1 MKSRPVRRPVHQPF
15 IESTDAVGVRI
26 LIVEDEARLANLL
39 RLGLQEEGFGVDM
52 VDNGEEAVAAAMA
65 TAFDLITL
73 DVMLPGQMDGFGVC
87 MELRRRRVRTPVLML
102 TARDA
107 VDDRVRGLESGADDY
122 LVKPFA
128 FVEFMARVRALVRR
142 HLPDRSS
149 VLQSGALRLD
159 TSARELRVD
168 DRPVKLTGK
177 EFAILEYFMHHPRR
191 VLARA
196 QIEEHVW
203 DYDFEG
209 ASNLVDVYM
218 GRLRRKLANAGA
230 ADHIVTLRGMGYRF
244 DPIPG
249 CASNS
254 AGPESD

>member
-1 MKSRPVRRPVHQPF
+1 MS
-15 IESTDAVGVRI
+15 SADAVRVRI

-39 RLGLQEEGFGVDM
+39 RLGLREEGFGADVVD
-52 VDNGEEAVAAAMA
+52 DGEEAIAAAMA

-73 DVMLPGQMDGFGVC
+73 DVMLPGRVDGFAVC
-87 MELRRRRVRTPVLML
+87 AELRRRGVRTPVLML

-107 VDDRVRGLESGADDY
+107 IDDRVRGLESGADGY

-128 FVEFMARVRALVRR
+128 FVEFLARVRALVRR

-149 VLQSGALRLD
+149 VLQSGALSLD
-159 TSARELRVD
+159 TSARELRVG
-168 DRPVKLTGK
+168 DRPVRLTGK
-177 EFAILEYFMHHPRR
+177 EFAILEYFMDHPRR

-209 ASNLVDVYM
+209 SSNLVDVYT
-218 GRLRRKLANAGA
+218 GRLRRKLAEAGA

-244 DPIPG
+244 DPMPA

-254 AGPESD
+254 GGPESD

>member
-1 MKSRPVRRPVHQPF
+1 MNSA
-15 IESTDAVGVRI
+15 DAVRVRI

-39 RLGLQEEGFGVDM
+39 RLGLQEEGFGVD
-52 VDNGEEAVAAAMA
+52 VVGDGEEAVAAALA

-73 DVMLPGQMDGFGVC
+73 DVMLPGQIDGFTVC
-87 MELRRRRVRTPVLML
+87 AELRRHRVRTPVLML

-107 VDDRVRGLESGADDY
+107 IDDRVRGLESGADDY

-128 FVEFMARVRALVRR
+128 FVEFLARVRALVRR

-149 VLQSGALRLD
+149 VLHSGALSLD

-168 DRPVKLTGK
+168 DRPVRLTGK

-209 ASNLVDVYM
+209 SSNLVDVYM
-218 GRLRRKLANAGA
+218 GRLRRKLAEAGA

-244 DPIPG
+244 DPRPG

-254 AGPESD
+254 GGPESA

>member
-1 MKSRPVRRPVHQPF
+1 M
-15 IESTDAVGVRI
+15 
-26 LIVEDEARLANLL
+26 
-39 RLGLQEEGFGVDM
+39 
-52 VDNGEEAVAAAMA
+52 
-65 TAFDLITL
+65 
-73 DVMLPGQMDGFGVC
+73 
-87 MELRRRRVRTPVLML
+87 
-102 TARDA
+102 
-107 VDDRVRGLESGADDY
+107 RGLESGADDY

-128 FVEFMARVRALVRR
+128 FVEFLARVRALVRR

-149 VLQSGALRLD
+149 VLQSGALSLD

-168 DRPVKLTGK
+168 DRPVRLTSK

-218 GRLRRKLANAGA
+218 GRVRRKLSNAGA
-230 ADHIVTLRGMGYRF
+230 PDHIVTIRGMGYRF
-244 DPIPG
+244 DPTPG
-249 CASNS
+249 CASS
-254 AGPESD
+254 SGGPESD

>member
-1 MKSRPVRRPVHQPF
+1 MSRGHPVL
-15 IESTDAVGVRI
+15 VRI

-52 VDNGEEAVAAAMA
+52 VDNGEDAVAAAMA
-65 TAFDLITL
+65 TGFDLITL
-73 DVMLPGQMDGFGVC
+73 DVMLPGGVDGFAVC
-87 MELRRRRVRTPVLML
+87 AELRRRRVRTPVLML

-128 FVEFMARVRALVRR
+128 FVEFLARVRALVRR

-149 VLQSGALRLD
+149 VLHSGELSLD
-159 TSARELRVD
+159 TAARELRVGEQ
-168 DRPVKLTGK
+168 PVRLTSK
-177 EFAILEYFMHHPRR
+177 EFAILEYLMHHPRR
-191 VLARA
+191 VLART

-218 GRLRRKLANAGA
+218 GRLRRKLAKAGA
-230 ADHIVTLRGMGYRF
+230 AEHIVTLRGMGYRF
-244 DPIPG
+244 DPTGG
-249 CASNS
+249 CASS
-254 AGPESD
+254 SDGPESD

>member
-1 MKSRPVRRPVHQPF
+1 MSSADSVR
-15 IESTDAVGVRI
+15 VRI

-39 RLGLQEEGFGVDM
+39 RLGLQEEGFGVDV
-52 VDNGEEAVAAAMA
+52 VDDGEEAMAAAMA

-73 DVMLPGQMDGFGVC
+73 DVMLP
-87 MELRRRRVRTPVLML
+87 
-102 TARDA
+102 
-107 VDDRVRGLESGADDY
+107 
-122 LVKPFA
+122 
-128 FVEFMARVRALVRR
+128 
-142 HLPDRSS
+142 
-149 VLQSGALRLD
+149 
-159 TSARELRVD
+159 
-168 DRPVKLTGK
+168 GK

-209 ASNLVDVYM
+209 SSNLVDVYM
-218 GRLRRKLANAGA
+218 GRLRRKLAEAGA

-244 DPIPG
+244 DPKPG

-254 AGPESD
+254 GGPESD